1 MRLERRA
8 ARFLALRSRL
18 PSLVLEPCVSSLTVR
33 CGADAYLGVMRPL
46 AVLSLLMSLLL
57 VACGTVASQSV
68 DKVTSGQGGSVSLDF
83 TARTVAGEAFDGSS
97 LAGKPT
103 VFWFW
108 APWCPTCRSQIT
120 AVSDLAQEHGD
131 AVNVVGVGSLD
142 DGKAI
147 AGFADQVGADVVQ
160 LADPEGAVWRHFAV
174 TAQSTYLVL
183 DADGKQVAEGYLEDA
198 ELADMVAQLV
208 G

>member
-1 MRLERRA
+1 VSTVGAMR
-8 ARFLALRSRL
+8 S
-18 PSLVLEPCVSSLTVR
+18 
-33 CGADAYLGVMRPL
+33 L

-57 VACGTVASQSV
+57 VACGTATIEST
-68 DKVTSGQGGSVSLDF
+68 DKVTSGQGGSVSLAF
-83 TARTVAGEAFDGSS
+83 TAQTVAGEAFEGSS

-108 APWCPTCRSQIT
+108 APWCPTCRSQIP
-120 AVSDLAQEHGD
+120 AVSDLAHEHGD

-183 DADGKQVAEGYLEDA
+183 DADGSQVAKGYLDDA
-198 ELADMVAQLV
+198 ELADMVDRLA

>member
-1 MRLERRA
+1 
-8 ARFLALRSRL
+8 
-18 PSLVLEPCVSSLTVR
+18 
-33 CGADAYLGVMRPL
+33 MRPL

-83 TARTVAGEAFDGSS
+83 TAQTVAGEAFEGSS

-108 APWCPTCRSQIT
+108 APWCPTCRGQVDGVT
-120 AVSDLAQEHGD
+120 ALAERHDGEVS
-131 AVNVVGVGSLD
+131 VVGVGGLD
-142 DGKAI
+142 DAGAI
-147 AGFADQVGADVVQ
+147 ADFAEEHDMGIPHLQ
-160 LADPEGAVWRHFAV
+160 DPDGAVWRHFGI
-174 TAQSTYLVL
+174 TAQSAYVVL
-183 DADGKQVAEGYLEDA
+183 DADGVVVAEGSLGDEELAAEVA
-198 ELADMVAQLV
+198 ELV

>member
-1 MRLERRA
+1 M
-8 ARFLALRSRL
+8 
-18 PSLVLEPCVSSLTVR
+18 PSV
-33 CGADAYLGVMRPL
+33 GAMRPL
-46 AVLSLLMSLLL
+46 AVLSLLMSIFLA
-57 VACGTVASQSV
+57 ACGTAVTESA
-68 DKVTSGQGGSVSLDF
+68 DKVTSGAGIPVSLDF
-83 TARTVAGEAFDGSS
+83 AAQTVAGEGFEGSS

-108 APWCPTCRSQIT
+108 APWCPTCRSQIP

-142 DGKAI
+142 DGEAI

-183 DADGKQVAEGYLEDA
+183 DADGNQVAKGYLDDA
-198 ELADMVAQLV
+198 ELADMVDQLAD
-208 G
+208 